1 MGFGEAPGAAVRA
14 SKRAGARGAS
24 EFVAAAHRVW
34 GGFDGSD
41 LRERERERE
50 EAARVLGG
58 ALVKPEG
65 QAEKAAAAREMGKTR
80 R

>member
-34 GGFDGSD
+34 EGFDGSD
-41 LRERERERE
+41 PRERERE
-50 EAARVLGG
+50 EARVLGG
-58 ALVKPEG
+58 ALVEPER
-65 QAEKAAAAREMGKTR
+65 QAEKAMAAREMGKTR